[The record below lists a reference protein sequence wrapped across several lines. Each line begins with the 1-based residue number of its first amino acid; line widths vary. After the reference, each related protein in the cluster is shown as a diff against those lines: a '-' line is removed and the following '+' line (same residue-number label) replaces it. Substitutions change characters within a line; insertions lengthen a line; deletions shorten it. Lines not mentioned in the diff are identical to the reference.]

1 MRRVKTFAAGL
12 LTSMLL
18 LSACSAEKS
27 SNEAG
32 KKGNAEKITIAQSSS
47 SLLFTPIY
55 VAQEKGFF
63 KEEGLDVEV
72 TIAGG
77 STNVL
82 SAVVGGGAE
91 VGATGLSV
99 VMDVNSKGQDVQ
111 AFASLINQYAS
122 NVVIRKDVAQK
133 LGVTEDS
140 SIDEKIK
147 ALKGLSIGITQP
159 GGGSDRLVRHLL
171 KTQNLNPDKDATI
184 VPLGKAEAIL
194 PAFTNNQIQ
203 AFVFSS
209 PTSEQAITSDEGI
222 LLLNLSK
229 GEIKELDGF
238 THSTLLT
245 KKDFI
250 KKNPETIQKMTN
262 AIAKA
267 EKFISENKEEAKEVV
282 RKSFDKL
289 DKVTFDAAFENNFE
303 AFARTPVITKSG
315 YEMNVKFE
323 GVNAPFEKVVN
334 NEFAEKSN
342 Q

>member
-18 LSACSAEKS
+18 LSACSAETS

-32 KKGNAEKITIAQSSS
+32 SKGKAEKAEKITIAQSSS

-122 NVVIRKDVAQK
+122 NVVIRKDVAER
-133 LGVTEDS
+133 LGVTEKS
-140 SIDEKIK
+140 SVEEKIK
-147 ALKGLSIGITQP
+147 ALKGLSIGVTQP
-159 GGGSDRLVRHLL
+159 GGGSDRLIRHLL
-171 KTQNLNPDKDATI
+171 KGQNLNPDKDATI

-194 PAFTNNQIQ
+194 PAFTNDQIQ

-209 PTSEQAITSDEGI
+209 PTSEQAITSGEGM

-229 GEIKELDGF
+229 GELKELDGF
-238 THSTLLT
+238 AHSTLLT
-245 KKDFI
+245 KKEFI
-250 KKNPETIQKMTN
+250 DKNPETIQKLTN

-267 EKFISENKEEAKEVV
+267 EKFISENKEEAKEVL

-289 DKVTFDAAFENNFE
+289 D
-303 AFARTPVITKSG
+303 
-315 YEMNVKFE
+315 
-323 GVNAPFEKVVN
+323 
-334 NEFAEKSN
+334 
-342 Q
+342 